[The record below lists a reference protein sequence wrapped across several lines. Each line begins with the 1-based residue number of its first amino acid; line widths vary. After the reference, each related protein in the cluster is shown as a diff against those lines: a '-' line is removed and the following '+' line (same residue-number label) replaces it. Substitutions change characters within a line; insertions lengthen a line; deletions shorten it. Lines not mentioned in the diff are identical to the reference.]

1 MTEHATFTDWI
12 RRGRQVRKGERAA
25 IYAVNPDPDSTS
37 DIDQRLGTSKLRAA
51 LFSIEQT
58 DPYIESDYYA
68 DWPLVAAEDLPP
80 KDTDKRK
87 KLTLKLTADGYVTAW
102 CGPDKYMI
110 DLFKRKHWVFDSKTA
125 YWVAPHKDLERT
137 RAALEAEGYNV
148 RIPE

>member
-1 MTEHATFTDWI
+1 MIEHATYTDWI
-12 RRGRQVRKGERAA
+12 RRGRAVRKGERAA
-25 IYAVNPDPDSTS
+25 VYAINPEPDSTS
-37 DIDQRLGTSKLRAA
+37 DLHPRLGYSRGRVA
-51 LFSIEQT
+51 LFSLEQT
-58 DPYIESDYYA
+58 DPYVTGDYLN
-68 DWPLVAAEDLPP
+68 WPRVAAEDLPP

-102 CGPDKYMI
+102 CGPDKCMI
-110 DLFKRKHWVFDSKTA
+110 ELFKRKHWVFDSKTA